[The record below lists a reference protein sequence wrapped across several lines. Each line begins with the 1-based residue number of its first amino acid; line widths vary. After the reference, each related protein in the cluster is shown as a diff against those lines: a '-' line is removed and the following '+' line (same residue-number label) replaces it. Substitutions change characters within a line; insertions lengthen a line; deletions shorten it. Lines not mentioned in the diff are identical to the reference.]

1 MSGRDLFLGIDLG
14 GSKILAGVVAPEG
27 QILSRAKRATP
38 FAEGPEAL
46 AGALSEAV
54 DEAMASAGIGRERIA
69 AVGMGS
75 PGPLDPERGVI
86 LRTPNIAVEK
96 FAVGPWLA
104 RSLGAPVVLD
114 NDVHMAL
121 YGEFRAGAAQGRQ
134 SVVGLWIGTGVG
146 GAILQDGAIVHGVN
160 RNAGEIGHMTLDAR
174 RTRPG
179 KPQGTLEWEASK
191 TGIARHVL
199 KGIRRGRKS
208 SLAKFVGGKKKK
220 AGKDKHSTAA
230 RAERLHSSDL
240 AAAFTEKDRLAVAAV
255 ERSGRYVGIAVANLF
270 DVLAPELFV
279 LGGGVATSLGGRY
292 LAIVRAAANEYA
304 FTTDLGGIRI
314 ALSRLGDDAGLLGA
328 ALAAQARSTGAAK
341 VGGRGPAKPRTGTRK
356 RAGGMQPA

>member
-1 MSGRDLFLGIDLG
+1 
-14 GSKILAGVVAPEG
+14 
-27 QILSRAKRATP
+27 
-38 FAEGPEAL
+38 
-46 AGALSEAV
+46 
-54 DEAMASAGIGRERIA
+54 
-69 AVGMGS
+69 MGS

-104 RSLGAPVVLD
+104 RSIGAPVVLD

-160 RNAGEIGHMTLDAR
+160 RNAGEIGHMILDAR

-199 KGIRRGRKS
+199 KGIRRGKKS
-208 SLAKFVGGKKKK
+208 SLAKFVGGKRKK
-220 AGKDKHSTAA
+220 ASKQRGKHSTEA
-230 RAERLHSSDL
+230 RGERLHSSDL
-240 AAAFTEKDRLAVAAV
+240 ATAFAEKDRLAVAAV

-270 DVLAPELFV
+270 DALAPELFV
-279 LGGGVATSLGGRY
+279 LGGGVATSLGGSY
-292 LAIVRAAANEYA
+292 LAIVQPPRTNFVHSRPTSAGSASRCAAPN
-304 FTTDLGGIRI
+304 
-314 ALSRLGDDAGLLGA
+314 DAGLLGA
-328 ALAAQARSTGAAK
+328 ALAAQARSTGAGKA
-341 VGGRGPAKPRTGTRK
+341 GGRGSAKARTATRK
-356 RAGGMQPA
+356 RAGGTQPA